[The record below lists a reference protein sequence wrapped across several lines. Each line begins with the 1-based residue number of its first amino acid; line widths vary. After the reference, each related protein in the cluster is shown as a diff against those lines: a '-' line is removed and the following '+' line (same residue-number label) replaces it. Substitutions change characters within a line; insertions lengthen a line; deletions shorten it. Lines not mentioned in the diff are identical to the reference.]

1 MPNRPFRPTFPG
13 MSDIT
18 TRAGNA
24 PEPAAPESVFL
35 SGDGDELAALWQSA
49 TLEEYAF
56 TSAAPVVG
64 GLVVR
69 LREAW
74 NGVATKWQAR
84 PWMEQQ
90 SAFNRALA
98 MWLAQPPG
106 VADLDERLVEQDRR
120 QTALGREIALSTAR
134 VQPSPRGRRLRLAY
148 FSPMPPSHSGI
159 ADYSAALLPHLAQ
172 LADVT
177 VFASNALAQALNLPV
192 ASPGDY
198 ASRRAEFDI
207 PLYQMGNSDQ
217 HEAMYDVMVRF
228 PGVVVLHDYV
238 LHHFIRH
245 HTAGRGDWT
254 GYGREMAYAMSRD
267 GRRLAHAVHEQRAA
281 APLFDAPLNERLI
294 DASLGL
300 VVHSEYVAER
310 VRSRR
315 PACRLRVIPHLVE
328 ERAGRSLRAQLGL
341 PDRAVLFGSFGHL
354 TAEKRID
361 AALRAFRRVRD
372 DHPDAHY
379 LLVGEAQP
387 DLDIDSLVAELE
399 PAGAIRRIGYVRG
412 LPEFDDWIRT
422 VDVVVNLRQ
431 PTVGETSG
439 VALRAM
445 AAGRPLIVYDRG
457 WYAELPDDAALKIPP
472 GDEEALREAME
483 RLAASA
489 ELRRAM
495 GRAGR
500 EYVRNHCHPERIA
513 RAYVDFLESTLEPVA

>member
-13 MSDIT
+13 MSDIAT
-18 TRAGNA
+18 GAGSA
-24 PEPAAPESVFL
+24 PEPAAPESVSP
-35 SGDGDELAALWQSA
+35 SGEGDELAALWRSA

-56 TSAAPVVG
+56 TSAAPIVG

-98 MWLAQPPG
+98 AWLARPPG
-106 VADLDERLVEQDRR
+106 MTDLDERLVEQDRR
-120 QTALGREIALSTAR
+120 QTTLGREIALSMTRAR
-134 VQPSPRGRRLRLAY
+134 PSLRGCRLRLAY

-159 ADYSAALLPHLAQ
+159 ADYSAALLPHLAR
-172 LADVT
+172 LAEVT
-177 VFASNALAQALNLPV
+177 VFASNASARGFDLPV
-192 ASPGDY
+192 VSPGDY
-198 ASRRAEFDI
+198 VSRRAEFDI
-207 PLYQMGNSDQ
+207 PVYQMGNSDQ
-217 HEAMYDVMVRF
+217 HEAMYDIMVRF
-228 PGVVVLHDYV
+228 PGIVVLHDYV

-254 GYGREMAYAMSRD
+254 GYGREMAYAMGHD
-267 GRRLAHAVHEQRAA
+267 GRRLARAVGERRAA

-294 DASLGL
+294 DAALGL

-310 VRSRR
+310 VRSRW

-328 ERAGRSLRAQLGL
+328 ERSGRSLRPQLGL
-341 PDRAVLFGSFGHL
+341 PDGAVLFGSFGHL
-354 TAEKRID
+354 TAEKRVD

-372 DHPDAHY
+372 DYPDAHY
-379 LLVGEAQP
+379 LLVGEARP

-399 PAGAIRRIGYVRG
+399 PAGAVHRIGYVRD
-412 LPEFDDWIRT
+412 LSEFDDWIHT
-422 VDVVVNLRQ
+422 VDVAVNLRQ

-445 AAGRPLIVYDRG
+445 AAARPLIVYDYG

-472 GDEEALREAME
+472 GDEDALREAME

-513 RAYVDFLESTLEPVA
+513 RAYVDFLQSTLEPVA